1 MSSRRLLGE
10 TTDLKALAER
20 LTTCKD
26 VTQFDTGE
34 EREAW
39 TLAHAFGD
47 LEESFRR
54 FLEEQLPRLT
64 SGQITGLE
72 IHNLLLEIG
81 EEFRH
86 ILYHIKD
93 PKFYRYLDHKRDV

>member
-1 MSSRRLLGE
+1 MSGRRLLS
-10 TTDLKALAER
+10 DAVALKALAEH
-20 LTTCKD
+20 LSTCKA
-26 VTQFDTGE
+26 VTKFDQGD

-47 LEESFRR
+47 LEESLRR
-54 FLEEQLPRLT
+54 LLEEQLPRLAE
-64 SGQITGLE
+64 GQLE
-72 IHNLLLEIG
+72 ESEMHNLLLEIG

-93 PKFYRYLDHKRDV
+93 PKFYRYLSDQCDS